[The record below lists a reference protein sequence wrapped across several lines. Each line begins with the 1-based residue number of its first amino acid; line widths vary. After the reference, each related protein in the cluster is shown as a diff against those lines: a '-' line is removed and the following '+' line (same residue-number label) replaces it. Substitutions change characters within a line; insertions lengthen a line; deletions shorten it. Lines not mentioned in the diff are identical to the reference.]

1 MGLLQENFIREFCA
15 AWGDGSAQSRPQVD
29 KILSMLAED
38 AIWQLWVPGGPV
50 IRGRA
55 ALRREIERQMSYTS
69 HNLCT
74 IRHMVSSD
82 TLVMTER
89 DDYAV
94 SSGKPMP
101 HSMVAVY
108 ELDGQGLIKAWREY
122 LDTADL
128 AKKKGVALDHVG
140 GPGLGEAL
148 SNFWRSGCNR

>member
-1 MGLLQENFIREFCA
+1 MGLHQETFIRDFCQ
-15 AWGDGSAQSRPQVD
+15 AWGDGTATSRPQVD

-50 IRGRA
+50 IRGRE
-55 ALRREIERQMSYTS
+55 ALEREIRRQMSYVT

-74 IRHMVSSD
+74 IRHIVSSD
-82 TLVMTER
+82 SVVMTER

-108 ELDGQGLIKAWREY
+108 ELNEQGLIQAWREY

-128 AKKKGVALDHVG
+128 ARKKGVALEAVG
-140 GPGLGEAL
+140 GPGAA
-148 SNFWRSGCNR
+148 